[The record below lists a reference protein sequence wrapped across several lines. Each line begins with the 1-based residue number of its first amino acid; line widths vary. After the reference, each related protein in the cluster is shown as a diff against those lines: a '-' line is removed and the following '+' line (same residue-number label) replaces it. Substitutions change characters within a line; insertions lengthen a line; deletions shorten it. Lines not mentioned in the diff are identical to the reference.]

1 MDISDIEI
9 KESGRFALMGKV
21 AEEHAEDDF
30 THANEDL
37 IGQPT
42 TTLTPDQY
50 DIVGYV
56 DDKDAGNAIAR
67 AGGFQRDGK
76 PVFVGVTW
84 RSSARRRTRRPSR
97 RSASGTCDGRSRRRR
112 RSRAG
117 SSGST

>member
-76 PVFVGVTW
+76 PVFVAGW
-84 RSSARRRTRRPSR
+84 RDMEKQREAKNAPPKQAISKR
-97 RSASGTCDGRSRRRR
+97 DV
-112 RSRAG
+112 
-117 SSGST
+117 